1 MSAGEALRAAVLA
14 ALGGDSVLAT
24 ELTGIFEAPP
34 YRSALPY
41 AQIEEPVLSD
51 WSTKDMAGRE
61 ARLTILIRDTGEVP
75 ARLRALADAAEAA
88 VAAMPGAL
96 DNGWRV
102 AALSLTRRRIL
113 RERDGHWVAL
123 IEHRA
128 AMLKTG

>member
-1 MSAGEALRAAVLA
+1 MSAGEALRAAMLA
-14 ALGGDSVLAT
+14 ALGNDPVLAA

-41 AQIEEPVLSD
+41 AQIEEPVLGD
-51 WSTKDMAGRE
+51 WSTKDMTGRE

-75 ARLRALADAAEAA
+75 VRLRRLADAAEAA

-96 DNGWRV
+96 DDGWRV